1 MSFRNSARQVCA
13 TAATIFFLM
22 SVAGTASAEAM
33 ESTVD
38 KVLRLGTAVDDKN
51 EHGDQDPA
59 DWNTP
64 WGPLSQYDRNLLINV
79 RWANLWEAP
88 SSGQVAERSAD
99 AKVRA
104 VGGRLMDDHH
114 SLEHTVAEAAGKLN
128 VALPDTATPIQQSW
142 QREIAGKTGGAADEA
157 WANVTRQAHGSIFM
171 LIAQVR
177 AMTRNDVIRAF
188 AQSADEVVMRH
199 MTLLESTGLVRAS
212 SMVVG
217 SLDPAPFQVMP
228 SWNKVLLGIVLAGFA
243 LIGTFAVVR
252 VCARYG
258 PKTTA
263 TD

>member
-1 MSFRNSARQVCA
+1 MTFRQAARRICA
-13 TAATIFFLM
+13 TAASVFFLM
-22 SVAGTASAEAM
+22 SVAGTASAEAL

-38 KVLRLGTAVDDKN
+38 KVLRLGTVVDDKN

-59 DWNTP
+59 DWDTP

-99 AKVRA
+99 PKVRA
-104 VGGRLMDDHH
+104 VGGALMHDHH
-114 SLEHTVAEAAGKLN
+114 ALEATVADAAAKLN
-128 VALPDTATPIQQSW
+128 VALPGSPTPIQQSW
-142 QREIAGKTGGAADEA
+142 QREIAGKAGGAADDA

-171 LIAQVR
+171 LIGQVR
-177 AMTRNDVIRAF
+177 AMTRNDVVRAF
-188 AQSADEVVMRH
+188 AQSADAVVIRH

-217 SLDPAPFQVMP
+217 SLDPAPFQVVP
-228 SWNKVLLGIVLAGFA
+228 GWNKVLLGIVLAGFA

-263 TD
+263 ND